1 MSIEKYCRSRPS
13 ALFILKPKSKCQSLS
28 CVRFLTTSWTLAYQG
43 PLSMKFSRQECW
55 SGLPF
60 PIPGNHPDPGI
71 NPESILPPTL
81 AGGFFTT
88 VPPRKPGMYI
98 NLISIKPGKKRKQ
111 WPLFCLLTQQVL
123 LCTMCQAFHLM
134 LGEYNGNNTDRSLT

>member
-1 MSIEKYCRSRPS
+1 MCS
-13 ALFILKPKSKCQSLS
+13 QSLS

-71 NPESILPPTL
+71 NPEIILPPTL

-98 NLISIKPGKKRKQ
+98 NLISIKPGKKEKVVA
-111 WPLFCLLTQQVL
+111 PLLFTHSASFIVYYVPGLPLDAWRV
-123 LCTMCQAFHLM
+123 
-134 LGEYNGNNTDRSLT
+134 